1 MSKKFGTGASATEI
15 DYKENRDRM
24 GILIQGDVTERF
36 EEFVENNLKKFNI
49 NLEQIY
55 IEDGGSKKNR
65 TMGRGKH

>member
-49 NLEQIY
+49 NLE
-55 IEDGGSKKNR
+55 
-65 TMGRGKH
+65 